1 MSHIRATN
9 RPINEVMDSRPKQPD
24 GGWAQPRGQERKSQ
38 SPVHLVLPATWTQWH
53 AGASGRAQEK
63 VEGHRA
69 GMFQVADC
77 LVTSANNEQKKKKPA
92 TLRGFCPN
100 NTMLLPCRGRELA
113 LKKSIHIGEHDVQ
126 MWTFCWKYSGRV
138 VVPKLLNF
146 WV

>member
-77 LVTSANNEQKKKKPA
+77 LVTSANNEQKKKSRPPSGVSVRTTRCCCLAGEESWHSKNLSISVNM
-92 TLRGFCPN
+92 TSKCGHFVGNIRGE
-100 NTMLLPCRGRELA
+100 LLFQSC
-113 LKKSIHIGEHDVQ
+113 
-126 MWTFCWKYSGRV
+126 
-138 VVPKLLNF
+138 
-146 WV
+146 

>member
-77 LVTSANNEQKKKKPA
+77 LVTSANNEQKKKAGHPP
-92 TLRGFCPN
+92 GF
-100 NTMLLPCRGRELA
+100 LSEQ
-113 LKKSIHIGEHDVQ
+113 HDVVALQ
-126 MWTFCWKYSGRV
+126 GKRV
-138 VVPKLLNF
+138 GTQKIYPYR
-146 WV
+146 